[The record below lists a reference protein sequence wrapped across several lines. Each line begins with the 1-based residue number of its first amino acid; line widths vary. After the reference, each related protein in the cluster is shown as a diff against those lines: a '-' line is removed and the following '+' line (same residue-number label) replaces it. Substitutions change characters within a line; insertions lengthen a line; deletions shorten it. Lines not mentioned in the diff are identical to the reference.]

1 MDVGSG
7 TVLETRELEGGQQ
20 PMLTPDDCLLAE
32 SVVKDDPRFK
42 SLLAERYGIPDTE
55 KVACDVSSLH
65 YLPTTPT
72 GLTTPPL
79 ASLPFAALERPLH
92 WF

>member
-1 MDVGSG
+1 
-7 TVLETRELEGGQQ
+7 
-20 PMLTPDDCLLAE
+20 MLTPDDCLLAE

>member
-7 TVLETRELEGGQQ
+7 IVLETRELEGGQQ

-42 SLLAERYGIPDTE
+42 SLLAERYGILDAE
-55 KVACDVSSLH
+55 KVACDVSLH

-72 GLTTPPL
+72 GRSRT
-79 ASLPFAALERPLH
+79 ASQSSSWCWGNRKSS
-92 WF
+92 